1 MIACFVGSEAA
12 ILHGMKHAL
21 TQTLD
26 VVPVT
31 TEELDEVV
39 KYQREHGFKLAWIAP
54 DMRAHKELW
63 ESMTRQQISVGMPF
77 KDSGSALR
85 TKNKKNKI

>member
-1 MIACFVGSEAA
+1 MNMIACFIGAEAA
-12 ILHGMKHAL
+12 ALHGMKHAL

-39 KYQREHGFKLAWIAP
+39 KYQKEHGFNLAWIAP

-63 ESMTRQQISVGMPF
+63 EAMTR
-77 KDSGSALR
+77 
-85 TKNKKNKI
+85 

>member
-1 MIACFVGSEAA
+1 MFCRYRSLCSSRYEAR
-12 ILHGMKHAL
+12 
-21 TQTLD
+21 TYSNLD

-63 ESMTRQQISVGMPF
+63 EAMTR
-77 KDSGSALR
+77 
-85 TKNKKNKI
+85 